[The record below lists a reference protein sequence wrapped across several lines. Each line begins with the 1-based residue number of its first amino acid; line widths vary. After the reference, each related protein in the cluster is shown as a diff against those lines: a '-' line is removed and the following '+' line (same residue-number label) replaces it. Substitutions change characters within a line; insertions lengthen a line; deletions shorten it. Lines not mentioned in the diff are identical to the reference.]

1 MTSQSPRIYTYKI
14 TFEEV
19 PHYYY
24 GYHKEKKYGEEY
36 WGSPITHKWM
46 WDFYTPEKQILEL
59 FEFNDEGYKEAGEV
73 EKRLI
78 RPVYNTDP
86 YCLNE
91 NCGGVLSIDSCRR
104 GGKISGKIS
113 GLISGPKTLEL
124 GIGIHGLDEKSRIE
138 NARKAGLIGGKIAK
152 DMGVG
157 IHALT
162 TEERIEAG
170 RKGGPIGGK
179 IAGPKT
185 YELGIGIHSLT
196 HEEICENAKKGGIK
210 AREENLGIFAMT
222 SEERSEAGRKGGKIS
237 GEQHKENGTGIFS
250 MTPEEWSEA
259 GRKGG
264 KSVFENGL
272 GCFSLTPEE
281 RVEVSRKVGL
291 KAKEE
296 KKGIFAMTAE
306 EKAERS
312 RKVGL
317 QKWRCLVTGYVSN
330 SGNLSQ
336 FQKKHGIDTSLRERI
351 E

>member
-24 GYHKEKKYGEEY
+24 GYHKEKKYDEEY
-36 WGSPITHKWM
+36 YGSPVTHKWM
-46 WDFYTPEKQILEL
+46 WDFYTPQKQVLEL
-59 FEFNDEGYKEAGEV
+59 FDFNDEGYKKAREV
-73 EKRLI
+73 ENKLI

-91 NCGGVLSIDSCRR
+91 HCGGSLSIDSCRK
-104 GGKISGKIS
+104 GGKIS
-113 GLISGPKTLEL
+113 GLIKGCSM
-124 GIGIHGLDEKSRIE
+124 
-138 NARKAGLIGGKIAK
+138 GGKI
-152 DMGVG
+152 G
-157 IHALT
+157 
-162 TEERIEAG
+162 
-170 RKGGPIGGK
+170 
-179 IAGPKT
+179 GPKT
-185 YELGIGIHSLT
+185 YELGIGVHSLT

-210 AREENLGIFAMT
+210 TREENLGIFAMT
-222 SEERSEAGRKGGKIS
+222 PEERSEAGRKGGKIS

-250 MTPEEWSEA
+250 MTLEEWSEA

-264 KSVFENGL
+264 KSAFENGL

-281 RVEVSRKVGL
+281 KVEVSRKVGL

-330 SGNLSQ
+330 SGNLSK